1 VDAPA
6 RAHVQDAPAHVPE
19 AAADRESAGFVFF
32 NKMFKDYL
40 KILLILVILFIGLAF
55 GYFFYWK
62 ASVQKASSLYKS
74 GKWDEA
80 EKKMIHNIEVFPG
93 FLFGRETEYMRLGE
107 IYYQRGDI
115 QKSEQYFLQTLNID
129 REIALPLFRLG
140 IIRDGEGR
148 HSEAI
153 DYYEKAL
160 RAKMDDPKTVLQIQE
175 RLAAVLYR
183 YGLQHQMYSD
193 WDTALRCYMRLLE
206 IYPDF
211 PEALHA
217 IGTIYMQQKKYK
229 EAWAYFSKALE
240 MNPDLTILYED
251 SPDLL
256 IKLGRPKDAKRYKDK
271 YDSLMKEIVSLGEE
285 EVLKENSN

>member
-1 VDAPA
+1 MRLRLRRMRLRMCRWRPLTRILPD
-6 RAHVQDAPAHVPE
+6 DC
-19 AAADRESAGFVFF
+19 FF
-32 NKMFKDYL
+32 NKMFKDFF
-40 KILLILVILFIGLAF
+40 KILLILVILFIGLAL

-62 ASVQKASSLYKS
+62 ASVQEASSLYKS

-80 EKKMIHNIEVFPG
+80 EKKMIHNVEVFPG
-93 FLFGRETEYMRLGE
+93 FLLGRETEYMRLGE

-129 REIALPLFRLG
+129 RNIALPLFRLG

-148 HSEAI
+148 HTEAI

-160 RAKMDDPKTVLQIQE
+160 RANIDDSRMVMQIQE

-193 WDTALRCYMRLLE
+193 WDTALRCFTRILE

-217 IGTIYMQQKKYK
+217 IGTIYMQQKNYK
-229 EAWAYFSKALE
+229 EAWTFFSKALE
-240 MNPDLTILYED
+240 MNPDLAILYED
-251 SPDLL
+251 SAELL
-256 IKLGRPKDAKRYKDK
+256 IKLERPKEAKRYKEK
-271 YDSLMKEIVSLGEE
+271 YDSLMKEIVSSGEE
-285 EVLKENSN
+285 EVLKENPN